1 MDFGLFTNFHIRKGM
16 TQAEAFEESF
26 SQVQA
31 AEEMGVDSV
40 WLAEHHFTPDRSVLA
55 SPLIIATA
63 IAARTSR
70 IRVGL
75 AVQVLPLTNPLRIA
89 EEAATVDHI
98 SQGRFDFGIGRS
110 GLTKYYDGYNI
121 PYSESRARFFEALD
135 VIMKAWT
142 QEEFSHQGE
151 YYSYGQV
158 KLVPKPYQEPHPPT
172 RPILKPLSTRS

>member
-1 MDFGLFTNFHIRKGM
+1 MDFGMFTDFHVRKGM
-16 TQAEAFEESF
+16 TQAEAFKESF
-26 SQVQA
+26 SQVKA

-89 EEAATVDHI
+89 D
-98 SQGRFDFGIGRS
+98 GRPHQPGPFR
-110 GLTKYYDGYNI
+110 LRH
-121 PYSESRARFFEALD
+121 RAQRAD
-135 VIMKAWT
+135 
-142 QEEFSHQGE
+142 
-151 YYSYGQV
+151 QV
-158 KLVPKPYQEPHPPT
+158 L
-172 RPILKPLSTRS
+172 